1 MVLQSNDVKRLII
14 YFIFDKNGIV
24 DDYITYMLE
33 DLKKN
38 STEIAVV
45 CNGKLNVEGRKK
57 LEKITSTIIVRE
69 NKGLDVWAYK
79 TVLDYY
85 GWEKLCSYDEVI
97 MMNYTIMGP
106 VYPLREMFETMGQKD
121 LDFWGIT
128 KYSIKTEI
136 RSERLSMD
144 IYRSI
149 FSPISLQSVIEC

>member
-57 LEKITSTIIVRE
+57 LEKITKNCCNS
-69 NKGLDVWAYK
+69 
-79 TVLDYY
+79 
-85 GWEKLCSYDEVI
+85 
-97 MMNYTIMGP
+97 
-106 VYPLREMFETMGQKD
+106 
-121 LDFWGIT
+121 GI
-128 KYSIKTEI
+128 
-136 RSERLSMD
+136 L
-144 IYRSI
+144 
-149 FSPISLQSVIEC
+149 